1 MKIINTKFS
10 GLKIIK
16 TKVHK
21 DSRGHF
27 VELFRHSF
35 FRKNKFIFTCSS
47 NSKKNVLR
55 GMHFQKKIGQGKYLS
70 VLKGKILDVVI
81 DLRTKSKTFGKH
93 FKIIISDRN
102 GKSLFIPAGFAH
114 GFLGLASENIITYH
128 CTNYRSK
135 NHEIGINWDD
145 KDVNIRWPIKN
156 PLISKKDKK
165 NISLKDY
172 VKKYA

>member
-1 MKIINTKFS
+1 MKIISTKFS
-10 GLKIIK
+10 GLKVIK

-47 NSKKNVLR
+47 KSKKNVLR
-55 GMHFQKKIGQGKYLS
+55 GMHFQKKFGQGKYLS

-81 DLRTKSKTFGKH
+81 DLRSKSKTFGKH
-93 FKIIISDRN
+93 FKIIMSDED

-135 NHEIGINWDD
+135 KNEVAILWND
-145 KDVNIRWPIKN
+145 KTLNIKWPKRKTI
-156 PLISKKDKK
+156 ISSKDKN
-165 NISLKDY
+165 NITF
-172 VKKYA
+172 KKFEDLY